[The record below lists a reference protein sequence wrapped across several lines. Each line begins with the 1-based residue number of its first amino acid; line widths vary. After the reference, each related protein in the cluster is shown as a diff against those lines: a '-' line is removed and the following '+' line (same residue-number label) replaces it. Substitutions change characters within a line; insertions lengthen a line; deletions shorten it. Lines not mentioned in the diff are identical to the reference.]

1 MPAIKGKKRRGP
13 APLPEVE
20 KTRQAVLRKRLA
32 LIGIEDLFES
42 AIAVLPVDQ
51 ETERAKEVLKIAEKR
66 LKLSAKLDVVAD
78 VVNAVQRRGEKVA
91 KAVYEQAMAE
101 RDRLYAVLS
110 YEVPQLGLTEAEWAE
125 MKEEDRKKHIGRPK
139 LSLERRLLRAR
150 REYDEAYRAMRAAE
164 DAAGEKHIKVEN
176 IVEIKHYSQL
186 GRPKMDGLDALDKM
200 IRRKERLLEQALSE
214 EAEQAYQDSLANPMG
229 RKPIPPTDKAK
240 KLRAEIRQH
249 HRELKTMERALGDVD
264 KVDRHLK
271 LARHAAYL
279 LRREIREQGET
290 AERLKLIARKEAAV
304 AKLLAERDALREKA
318 NAASTAMPDVA
329 PYEGAGQIPESALE
343 GAPKPRATSVTHLI
357 RKMETRA
364 VRSLN

>member
-42 AIAVLPVDQ
+42 AVALLPGDE
-51 ETERAKEVLKIAEKR
+51 ETERGQEVLKIAEKR

-78 VVNAVQRRGEKVA
+78 VVNAVQRRGEKVP
-91 KAVYEQAMAE
+91 KAEYEQAVAE

-125 MKEEDRKKHIGRPK
+125 MGEDDRKKHIGRPK
-139 LSLERRLLRAR
+139 LSIERRLLRAR
-150 REYDEAYRAMRAAE
+150 KDYEDAYRAMRAAE
-164 DAAGEKHIKVEN
+164 DAAGEKRIRVED

-200 IRRKERLLEQALSE
+200 IRRKERLLEQALSP
-214 EAEQAYQDSLANPMG
+214 EAEQVYQDAIANPMG
-229 RKPIPPTDKAK
+229 RKPVHPMEKAK
-240 KLRAEIRQH
+240 KLRSEIRQH
-249 HRELKTMERALGDVD
+249 HRELKAMEMALKPADRA
-264 KVDRHLK
+264 DRQLK

-290 AERLKLIARKEAAV
+290 PERLKLLARKEDAV
-304 AKLLAERDALREKA
+304 ATLLAKRDALREQA
-318 NAASTAMPDVA
+318 RAAA
-329 PYEGAGQIPESALE
+329 PEKSAGAHYEGAGQIPESVLD
-343 GAPKPRATSVTHLI
+343 GAPKPSNTTIGHLI

-364 VRSLN
+364 VRTLN